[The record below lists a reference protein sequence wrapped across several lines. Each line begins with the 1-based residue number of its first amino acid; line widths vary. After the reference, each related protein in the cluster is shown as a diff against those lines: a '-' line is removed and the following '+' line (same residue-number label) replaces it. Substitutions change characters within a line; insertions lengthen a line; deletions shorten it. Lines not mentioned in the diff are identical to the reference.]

1 MAQTVHVNRANIADA
16 VLVDHD
22 LPALAENAVRLK
34 VDSFAVTANNVTYA
48 VAGDMLG
55 YWNFFP
61 APDGLG
67 VVPMWGHARV
77 AQSNHPQIA
86 AGERVYGYLPMGTHL
101 DVTPDKISPG
111 QFFDAAAHRRPMSPI
126 YSLYSR
132 LAGDPE
138 HDPAREGAR
147 MVFGPLFKTGFLIE
161 AMLRREHA
169 YGAKTLVMT
178 SASSKTALS
187 LASVT
192 RANSPDLT
200 RIGLTSTANLAFVR
214 RSGLFDRVL
223 DYRDIATLPSEA
235 AVCVDLAGDGR
246 LLAQIH
252 HALGDA
258 LAYSCLVGVTHVAAR
273 GQGEAAAPP
282 GPVPVFFF
290 APDHAAAA
298 IKDLGAQG
306 FADAVAARWRTFLI
320 ETDGFVR
327 IETRAGLAAARD
339 AFVATVKGH
348 ADPAVGVVVQP

>member
-1 MAQTVHVNRANIADA
+1 MAQTVHIDTANIANA

-22 LPALAENAVRLK
+22 LSILAENAVRLRIE
-34 VDSFAVTANNVTYA
+34 SFAVTANNVTYA

-61 APDGLG
+61 APDSMG

-77 AQSNHPQIA
+77 AQSNHPHIV

-101 DVTPDKISPG
+101 DVTPDRISPG
-111 QFFDAAAHRRPMSPI
+111 QFIDAAAHRRPMSPI
-126 YSLYSR
+126 YNLYSR
-132 LAGDPE
+132 LVADPE

-161 AMLRREHA
+161 AMLRREEA
-169 YGAKTLVMT
+169 YGASALVMT

-187 LASVT
+187 LASVA
-192 RANSPDLT
+192 RALSPNLT
-200 RIGLTSTANLAFVR
+200 RIGLTSTGNLPFVR
-214 RSGLFDRVL
+214 QTGLYDQVM
-223 DYRDIATLPSEA
+223 DYSDIAALPTGP
-235 AVCVDLAGDGR
+235 AVCVDFAGDGR

-258 LAYSCLVGVTHVAAR
+258 LAYSCLVGVTHVAAQR
-273 GQGEAAAPP
+273 PSDAGTLP

-290 APDHAAAA
+290 APDHATATV
-298 IKDLGAQG
+298 KDLGAQG
-306 FADAVAARWRTFLI
+306 FSDAVAARWRAFLI

-327 IETRAGLAAARD
+327 IDTRDGLAAARD
-339 AFVATVKGH
+339 AFIATVNGQ
-348 ADPAVGVVVQP
+348 ADPAVGIVVRP